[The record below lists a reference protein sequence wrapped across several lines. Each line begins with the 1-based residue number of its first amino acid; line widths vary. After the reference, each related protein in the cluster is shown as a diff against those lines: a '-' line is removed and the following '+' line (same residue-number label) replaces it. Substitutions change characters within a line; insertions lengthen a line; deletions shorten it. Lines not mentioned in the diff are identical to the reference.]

1 MMRRTQA
8 ILALGAVLALS
19 PLLPVLVAAP
29 SVSAPAVAG
38 PAALPQAKKKAPP
51 KDDPAIPKA
60 LKNLDKIRKD
70 KKGARDSE
78 GVEVINR
85 LAKRYSDLNKKQ
97 QKSVVKGLG
106 LVFKAKRSP
115 SETKLLL
122 ASGEALS
129 KFDAAGAKELAK
141 ICDDKR
147 FGKKPWLQFRGRLV
161 SFLGRSAQTGKIQKQ
176 LVDYATRA
184 PDDLI
189 RAMAGGTLRHYAKHD
204 QKVRKEIV
212 KKLIKELAG
221 IYTYSKENVDP
232 RDTTRKAFEDTY
244 ATIEGPWMKTLT
256 ALTGQKIK
264 DPNEWQHWY
273 NKKKGKN
280 WDKEGFTTR
289 PVNAGTKKS

>member
-1 MMRRTQA
+1 MRRTQA

-29 SVSAPAVAG
+29 AAAPSV
-38 PAALPQAKKKAPP
+38 LLQAKKKAPP
-51 KDDPAIPKA
+51 KDDPAVPKA
-60 LKNLDKIRKD
+60 LKDLDKIRKD

-78 GVEVINR
+78 GVELINQ
-85 LAKRYSDLNKKQ
+85 LAKRYPDLNKKQ
-97 QKSVVKGLG
+97 QKSIVKGLAG
-106 LVFKAKRSP
+106 VFKAKRSP
-115 SETKLLL
+115 SETRLLL

-129 KFDAAGAKELAK
+129 KFEAAGAKELSRL
-141 ICDDKR
+141 CDDKR
-147 FGKKPWLQFRGRLV
+147 YGKKPWLQFRGRLV

-189 RAMAGGTLRHYAKHD
+189 RAMAGGTLRHYARHD

-212 KKLIKELAG
+212 KKLVKELAG
-221 IYTYSKENVDP
+221 IYSYSKDNVDP

-264 DPNEWQHWY
+264 DPNEWQRWY
-273 NKKKGKN
+273 NKNKGKN

-289 PVNAGTKKS
+289 PVNAGAKKS